1 MEQGYSLSNIFK
13 NTTKKQRIAFIIVL
27 VVIIALISVLFM
39 LVGASEETA
48 EETTDSEEEVALFE
62 GVAGDTIENE
72 EEGDGT
78 KIDVPV
84 STDYNSKH
92 SYTLID
98 YLPKGEYKFLTGEE
112 SFVNSITYYII
123 KENTAV
129 DKGIVV
135 SVDVCDVKGNKKAAN
150 DYLKSL
156 PIDLSEYVIVYQ
168 THGSDV
174 PCDMH

>member
-27 VVIIALISVLFM
+27 VVIIVLISVLFM
-39 LVGASEETA
+39 LVGASGETA
-48 EETTDSEEEVALFE
+48 EETTNPEEEFVLFE
-62 GVAGDTIENE
+62 GVNGDVIDKE
-72 EEGDGT
+72 ESEEST
-78 KIDVPV
+78 KVEVPV
-84 STDYNSKH
+84 STDYSSKH
-92 SYTLID
+92 RYTLID
-98 YLPKGEYKFLTGEE
+98 FLPKGEYKFLTGEE